1 MFPWKEEIRDR
12 SVPVDVNDPDI
23 LISELYLAYQVSK
36 IIGATLKDC
45 ISHKNLAFWT
55 VFQNQKVQEFL
66 LWLSGSQARLGFM
79 RMWVP
84 SLALFSG
91 LRIWHCHELWCG
103 LQVRLGSCV
112 AVTVTRPAVVALI

>member
-36 IIGATLKDC
+36 IIGATFKDC
-45 ISHKNLAFWT
+45 ISHNNLAFWT

-112 AVTVTRPAVVALI
+112 AVAVTRPAAVARN